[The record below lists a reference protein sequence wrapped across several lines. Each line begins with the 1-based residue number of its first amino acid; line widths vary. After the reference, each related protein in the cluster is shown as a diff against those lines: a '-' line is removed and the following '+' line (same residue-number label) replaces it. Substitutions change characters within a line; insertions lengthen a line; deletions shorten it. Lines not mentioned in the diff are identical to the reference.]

1 VRTILL
7 SILLLLS
14 LSPLR
19 AEERSAPALE
29 LSAWDQKPRDL
40 EQDFM
45 VLPTV
50 QDPESFQKEWQTLGW
65 SLAPVQT
72 HFSKLKIGDRSVASH
87 DSVAFALQLRGIPEG
102 EYGLRLRADTS
113 AEVYIIPMNGQGK
126 IQKVLSIG
134 RAGKDEASTIP
145 AVADPLGHFRIPAA
159 GDYWILVNAAN
170 YHYKEGM
177 IWRRPMIG
185 SYEVMHRSW
194 LLEIVQENF
203 AFGIIAIL
211 TIYNLA
217 LFFNRTEDPSNLW
230 LAGYCFFA
238 LLRFFAVSALN
249 LSILF
254 PESSVLLHRALRIM
268 ELGFVPISCV
278 CFANFAIAN
287 FGNQDYWRRKSQIF
301 MGAALLFA
309 LAALSFDTRLL
320 PNLIIP
326 LDLFA
331 LVAAVITM
339 TLLFKAIRQKMT
351 GARLM
356 LCGALVFLATVT
368 YDILC
373 GLNIIESPFYL
384 TNYGLSTF
392 IFFQGQVVAKL
403 FARAFR
409 TAQVLS
415 AHLEEEVDKKTRD
428 IQGMLDNIPLGIC
441 SIDSQGR
448 ILPNY
453 SVQLPSIIGVKE
465 PAGQDYVQAIFGSSN
480 LSVDLKDTMHQSL
493 LACFDDD
500 VISFESNAAHLP
512 EEVTISYDGQR
523 HDLQCIW
530 SPITDKNN
538 CVARVLLVLR
548 DITSLKQAE
557 AQRLEHQRELEYIIE
572 LVNVSPDKFQGFV
585 VTSMQFLAEND
596 RLIRQNPK
604 KDPEIVKIIFVNMH
618 TMKGAARTLGFY
630 KMTSLLH
637 EVEQVYS
644 ALLRDPDL
652 VWHQQ
657 NLLESMQEVKA
668 VFDYYVKL
676 NHEKLGRTVAN
687 STEVSISREA
697 LEHQNRTLRSIQ
709 VSRLEPQDA
718 LKLRDTIQRI
728 EDLCF
733 SEASDVFLDILSSV
747 HRVARD
753 LGKEIPIIN
762 VEARGFKLKQS
773 AHEMLANVFVHII
786 RNSLDHG
793 IETAAER
800 VAVGKRP
807 TGRIDVRLQQQGD
820 RLAIE
825 YRDDGR
831 GLNMRKLREKAHRDQ
846 LLTADELKSP
856 QKVAELIFI
865 SGLSTAQALTEV
877 SGRGVGMDAVRRY
890 LENNGGQIQLRV
902 QEEVGGFA
910 SFSIH
915 LLLASTHFIN
925 AQETLGEAS

>member
-1 VRTILL
+1 MLWL
-7 SILLLLS
+7 SMSHLG
-14 LSPLR
+14 
-19 AEERSAPALE
+19 AQDRSVPTLE
-29 LSAWDQKPRDL
+29 LSRWDQKPLDL
-40 EQDFM
+40 HQDFL
-45 VLPTV
+45 VLPEI
-50 QDPESFQKEWQTLGW
+50 QNPEEFQKQWQNLAWDTAPIQTRFSQLKLG
-65 SLAPVQT
+65 T
-72 HFSKLKIGDRSVASH
+72 RSVSAH
-87 DSVAFALQLRGIPEG
+87 DSVAFALQLRNIPEG
-102 EYGLRLRADTS
+102 EYGLRLRADT
-113 AEVYIIPMNGQGK
+113 AVDVYIMPMNGEGK
-126 IQKVLSIG
+126 IQLAMKLG
-134 RAGKDEASTIP
+134 HPGANAASTIP
-145 AVADPLGHFRIPAA
+145 AVADPLGQFRIPAT
-159 GDYWILVNAAN
+159 GDYWILINAAN

-185 SYEVMHRSW
+185 SYSLMHRSW

-203 AFGIIAIL
+203 VFGVIAIL

-217 LFFNRTEDPSNLW
+217 LFFNRPEDASNLW

-238 LLRFFAVSALN
+238 LMRFFAVSALN

-254 PESSVLLHRALRIM
+254 PESSVFLHRMLRIM
-268 ELGFVPISCV
+268 ELGFVPISTV
-278 CFANFAIAN
+278 CFANFVIAN
-287 FGNQDYWRRKSQIF
+287 FGDQVYWRKKSQILF
-301 MGAALLFA
+301 GAAVLYA
-309 LAALSFDTRLL
+309 LIALGIDTHHL
-320 PNLIIP
+320 PDLIIP

-331 LVAAVITM
+331 LIASVITM
-339 TLLFKAIRQKMT
+339 GLLFKAIRLKMT

-356 LCGALVFLATVT
+356 LCGCLVFLITVI

-373 GLNIIESPFYL
+373 GLSIIESPFYL
-384 TNYGLSTF
+384 ANYGLSMF

-409 TAQVLS
+409 TAQLLS

-441 SIDSQGR
+441 SIDANAH

-453 SVQLPSIIGVKE
+453 SVQLPQIIGVTE
-465 PAGQDYVQAIFGSSN
+465 PAGRDYVTTIFGSSN
-480 LSVDLKDTMHQSL
+480 LSVDRKDTMHQSL
-493 LACFDDD
+493 LACFGED
-500 VISFESNAAHLP
+500 VISFESNSAHLP
-512 EEVTISYDGQR
+512 EEINISFDGKQ

-644 ALLRDPDL
+644 SLLRDPHL
-652 VWHQQ
+652 AWQQ
-657 NLLESMQEVKA
+657 QKLLESMQEVKK

-676 NHEKLGRTVAN
+676 NHEKLGRSVAN
-687 STEVSISREA
+687 NAEVLISREA
-697 LEHQNRTLRSIQ
+697 LEEQNRTLRSIQ

-718 LKLRDTIQRI
+718 RKIRDTIQKI

-762 VEARGFKLKQS
+762 VEAKGFKLKQT
-773 AHEMLANVFVHII
+773 AHELLANVFVHII

-807 TGRIDVRLQQQGD
+807 TGRIDVRLQQSGD
-820 RLAIE
+820 HLAIE

-831 GLNMRKLREKAHRDQ
+831 GLNMQRLREKAQRDK
-846 LLTADELKSP
+846 LLDAESLKDP
-856 QKVAELIFI
+856 QKLAELIFI
-865 SGLSTAQALTEV
+865 AGLSTAQSITEV
-877 SGRGVGMDAVRRY
+877 SGRGIGMDAVRRY
-890 LENNGGQIQLRV
+890 LESNEGQIQLEV
-902 QEEVGGFA
+902 HEEAGNFA

-915 LLLASTHFIN
+915 LLLASSHFIKVDDSI
-925 AQETLGEAS
+925 EKAS

>member
-1 VRTILL
+1 MRVTALF
-7 SILLLLS
+7 LLLWFGF
-14 LSPLR
+14 PLGA
-19 AEERSAPALE
+19 AERPVPTLD
-29 LSAWDQKPRDL
+29 LSAWNQKPRDL
-40 EQDFM
+40 QQDFM
-45 VLPTV
+45 VLDRI
-50 QDPESFQKEWQTLGW
+50 QDPLQFQSQWQ
-65 SLAPVQT
+65 SLNWDVASVQS
-72 HFSKLKIGDRSVASH
+72 HFSKLKLSARSVASH
-87 DSVAFALQLRGIPEG
+87 DSVAFALRLHNIPEG
-102 EYGLRLRADTS
+102 EYGLRLRADTA
-113 AEVYIIPMNGQGK
+113 AEVYVLPVQGQGSV
-126 IQKVLSIG
+126 QQVLKIG
-134 RAGKDEASTIP
+134 RAGSDAASTVP
-145 AVADPLGHFRIPAA
+145 AIADPLGRFRIPAA
-159 GDYWILVNAAN
+159 GDYWILINAAN

-185 SYEVMHRSW
+185 SYAEMHRSW

-203 AFGIIAIL
+203 VFGIIVIL

-217 LFFNRTEDPSNLW
+217 LFINRPEDASNLW

-238 LLRFFAVSALN
+238 LLRFFGVSALN

-254 PESSVLLHRALRIM
+254 PESSVHLHRLLRIL
-268 ELGFVPISCV
+268 ELGFVPISSV
-278 CFANFAIAN
+278 CFTNFVIAN
-287 FGNQDYWRRKSQIF
+287 FGDQAYWGKKSQGF
-301 MGAALLFA
+301 FAAALVYA
-309 LAALSFDTRLL
+309 LIAISMETRYL
-320 PNLIIP
+320 PHLIIP

-331 LVAAVITM
+331 LVASIVTM
-339 TLLFKAIRQKMT
+339 GLIVKAIRHKMT

-356 LCGALVFLATVT
+356 LCGCLVFLGTVV

-409 TAQVLS
+409 TAQLLS
-415 AHLEEEVDKKTRD
+415 LHLEEEVDKKTRD

-441 SIDSQGR
+441 SIDAEAR

-453 SVQLPSIIGVKE
+453 SVHLPELIGVKE
-465 PAGQDYVQAIFGSSN
+465 PAGMDYVTSIFGSSN
-480 LSVDLKDTMHQSL
+480 LSVDRKDTMHHSL
-493 LACFDDD
+493 LACFGED

-512 EEVTISYDGQR
+512 EEISLSYDGKQ
-523 HDLQCIW
+523 HELQCIW

-572 LVNVSPDKFQGFV
+572 LVNVSPDRFQGFV

-637 EVEQVYS
+637 EVEQEYS
-644 ALLRDPDL
+644 GLLKDPHL
-652 VWHQQ
+652 AWQQ
-657 NLLESMQEVKA
+657 AKLLENMQEVKK

-676 NHEKLGRTVAN
+676 NHEKLGRNVAN
-687 STEVSISREA
+687 NAEVTISRET
-697 LEHQNRTLRSIQ
+697 LEEQNRSLRSIQ

-718 LKLRDTIQRI
+718 RKIRETIQKI

-762 VEARGFKLKQS
+762 VEAKGFKLKQS
-773 AHEMLANVFVHII
+773 AHELLANVFVHII

-807 TGRIDVRLQQQGD
+807 TGRIDVRLYEVGD

-831 GLNMRKLREKAHRDQ
+831 GLNMQRLREKAQRDQ
-846 LLTADELKSP
+846 LLDAEALKNP
-856 QKVAELIFI
+856 QKVGDLIFI
-865 SGLSTAQALTEV
+865 AGLSTAQSITEV
-877 SGRGVGMDAVRRY
+877 SGRGIGMDAVRRY
-890 LENNGGQIQLRV
+890 LEANDGQIKLQV
-902 QEEVGGFA
+902 HEEVGNFA

-915 LLLASTHFIN
+915 LMLSSSHFIKV
-925 AQETLGEAS
+925 QDSIDKAS